1 MVTGDIQGNDFKKP
15 KPTQKA
21 PGTLARIARFT
32 IVRILVLA
40 VMIVVGVFVA
50 VFVVNYGGDVDKI
63 YQANILEIV
72 RVRGIEFGNL
82 PPEEWTK
89 ARDQMI
95 WDLEEAQGLHQPFL
109 LRSLRWTLRGIILDF
124 GSTYHARNATI
135 VGVSVSRVILDSFP
149 GTFLIVGSAN
159 LLTFFASISLA
170 LALAKKQG
178 GVWDKLLIGLTP
190 ISSIPNWAFAIFLTG
205 LLSWQLHILPA
216 QGMLDTF
223 PPQNPLGYITIV
235 GKHLIL
241 PVSAIFLSSFFQL
254 VYGWRSFF
262 LIHTGEDYVEMAKAK
277 GLPGRMIESRYII
290 KPSLTYLLTN
300 FTLML
305 LTMWQGVIIL
315 EVFFKWNGIGSLFHA
330 AILNNDTPISYG
342 IIIIFLYLMA
352 ISILLL
358 DVISAMVDPRIKID
372 TGATTVGAVAA
383 PKRQLRDLFSKSKI
397 PKTEKHWLK
406 HEPRVAKINLRE
418 LKISLR
424 FQGLERAWES
434 LKQTLREV
442 LRYPSA
448 VFGLVIII
456 LLIIVA
462 VYTIIAIPYDVA
474 VEKWGTM
481 NPDNLVN
488 PQSALPTWINL
499 FRKNDYPSTVI
510 MDSRAADSNK
520 TTQSVPGVS
529 NQVTI
534 SFTFDYTAKD
544 FPKEINIFFMP
555 YLLEKAPFVSLTWIT
570 PDKRELELG
579 GFSVGRSQTY
589 VLSKSFP
596 KKYLGLYDVQERMKL
611 QGEGQSPVMDILFV
625 NPEAEA
631 LEALPGTY
639 ELRIVAWTFEPDSG
653 LDAKMV
659 VYGKVF
665 GWAGTDDFRRDLSV
679 ALLWGIPVALAFG
692 LIGATAT
699 SFLSMLMATLGTWF
713 GGWLDSLIQRITEIN
728 MILPAIPI
736 GIMVF
741 YLYNNSIWV
750 VLGVF
755 ILLNIFGATL
765 KSYRA
770 ALLPM
775 KDSLYI
781 EAARAYGASD
791 WRIIWHYLIPR
802 ILPLLIPQL
811 IVMVPAYIFLEAT
824 LAFMGVMDPLI
835 PTWGK
840 LIYDAYTR
848 GVVGGLYYWIL
859 EPTVMIIVVALAFA
873 LVGVALDSVLNPRLR
888 KF

>member
-1 MVTGDIQGNDFKKP
+1 MSVEELHPSIGDKGETATRPPSTATRVVKYLAFR
-15 KPTQKA
+15 
-21 PGTLARIARFT
+21 TLA
-32 IVRILVLA
+32 LA
-40 VMIVVGVFVA
+40 IMVVVGVFIA
-50 VFVVNYGGDVDKI
+50 VFVVNYGGDIDKVYKADVLDI
-63 YQANILEIV
+63 VQA
-72 RVRGIEFGNL
+72 RGAEFGNL
-82 PPEEWTK
+82 PPEEWK
-89 ARDQMI
+89 KVHDQMV
-95 WDLEEAQGLHQPFL
+95 WDLEERMGLHQPFL
-109 LRSLRWTLRGIILDF
+109 LRCIRWTLRGIVLDF
-124 GSTYHARNATI
+124 GGTYNARSATGGP
-135 VGVSVSRVILDSFP
+135 VPVSSVILESFP
-149 GTFLIVGSAN
+149 GTLLLVGSAN
-159 LLTFFASISLA
+159 LLTFFASIFLA
-170 LALAKKQG
+170 LRLSKKQG
-178 GVWDKLLIGLTP
+178 GFWDKLLISLTP

-205 LLSWQLHILPA
+205 LLSWQLHLLPA
-216 QGMLDTF
+216 QGMYDTF
-223 PPQNPLGYITIV
+223 PPQNSLGYIPIV
-235 GKHLIL
+235 AKHLIL
-241 PVSAIFLSSFFQL
+241 PVSAIFISAFFQL

-262 LIHTGEDYVEMAKAK
+262 LIHAGEDYVEMAKAK
-277 GLPGRMIESRYII
+277 GLPERMIDSRYII
-290 KPSLTYLLTN
+290 KPSITYLLTN

-305 LTMWQGVIIL
+305 LTMWQGTIIL
-315 EVFFKWNGIGSLFHA
+315 EVFFKWNGIGSLFHDT
-330 AILNNDTPISYG
+330 ILHNDTSISYG

-352 ISILLL
+352 ISVLLL
-358 DVISAMVDPRIKID
+358 DVISSMVDPRIKID
-372 TGATTVGAVAA
+372 TGTTTVGAVAA

-397 PKTEKHWLK
+397 PKTEKHWLI
-406 HEPRVAKINLRE
+406 HESRVAKVNLRG

-424 FQGLERAWES
+424 FQGLERTWES
-434 LKQTLREV
+434 LKQTLREI

-448 VFGLVIII
+448 VFGLVIIV
-456 LLIIVA
+456 LLIVVA

-488 PQSALPTWINL
+488 PQSALPTWFNL

-510 MDSRAADSNK
+510 MDSRAADSIK
-520 TTQSVPGVS
+520 TTQFVPGVS
-529 NQVTI
+529 SQVTI

-544 FPKEINIFFMP
+544 FPKELSIFFTP
-555 YLLEKAPFVSLTWIT
+555 YLIEKAPFVILTWIT

-579 GFSVGRSQTY
+579 GFSVGRSQTF
-589 VLSKSFP
+589 VLSQSFP
-596 KKYLGLYDVQERMKL
+596 KKYLNLYDVQERMKL
-611 QGEGQSPVMDILFV
+611 QGEGQSPSMDILFV

-639 ELRIVAWTFEPDSG
+639 ELRIVALTFEPGSG

-679 ALLWGIPVALAFG
+679 ALLWGLPVALAFG

-699 SFLSMLMATLGTWF
+699 SFLSMLIATLGTWF

-728 MILPAIPI
+728 MIIPAIPI
-736 GIMVF
+736 CIMVY
-741 YLYNNSIWV
+741 YLYNNSIWL

-770 ALLPM
+770 ALLPI

-791 WRIIWHYLIPR
+791 WRIIWHYLVPR

-840 LIYDAYTR
+840 LIYDSYTR
-848 GVVGGLYYWIL
+848 GVVGGLYYWIM
-859 EPTVMIIVVALAFA
+859 EPTVMIIIVGLAFA